1 MLSATA
7 FGSTHPDYPPN
18 AESWAVPAGRDT
30 REKPFACHCGQAFT
44 RRDLL
49 RRHERISHAD
59 SQVSSNPAASEREA
73 ESHEHFDPARPGNS
87 SQTQPGD
94 ASYISLQSSPARAP
108 SVNVTSNPPDI
119 DNWSALQ
126 PETNFN
132 SSRIS
137 QSTRIPAP
145 AGDVMSR
152 QQQPSQLMFPPE
164 YQEIPSQLSYFPVE
178 FNHFEDFTNFL
189 DGIGLPAEWTPLAED
204 QWDEPNP
211 AGTKDADETPT
222 SRDRHISSREEDARP
237 DTPFRSWLPSA
248 PPGDQSLD
256 TIEYCGPHGARASLS
271 PYRITEKQRNCLVDS
286 LESFGHLLPRFK
298 VPSRYTLTRYLT
310 SYFEGFHSH
319 LPFIHVPTLRVNDHT
334 PELILALA
342 TVGAQYRFEYANAEK
357 LFHSAKAI
365 VLERIRREEHSY
377 DAGMESDIASS
388 GAQHP
393 PSYYS
398 HQPRQNTPD
407 DLSSRNSGRA
417 QTDIIRTLLALMGY
431 ATWEHKHM
439 LHEAFSLQ
447 GLLVRRL
454 RETGLRDDPQE
465 DLAEPISWQHWA
477 EDESERRTKLIAF
490 SFLHMHSVAYNI
502 YPVLRSSEIHLRLP
516 SSTKEWT
523 ASNPTQWNA
532 ARRATPARQLFFQDA
547 LSRLLRKSES
557 TVAVEPIPTP
567 LGNYLLLHG
576 LLQRIHLVRELS
588 LPIFDQS
595 AALPTDELN
604 KLERALRSWTSIWQ
618 QAPESSLDPQ
628 NENGPIPF
636 TSSALLGLAYVRT
649 CLNLGPYRRL
659 ETRDPVCIAAALHKS
674 PSLERSYRLIP
685 ALLYA
690 AHALSIPVRI
700 GVDYVARSQA
710 FFWSVRHSLAS
721 LECAVLLKNEAR
733 ILHWVRCIVSEA
745 RESMDA
751 ESDTDPNLESDHES
765 NIDGNRHTASRTQD
779 QQASNPRFVERVST
793 RQPSDASH
801 YASQQNAVH
810 TIPGDNST
818 GSASAA
824 NPATGIQSNENA
836 LHRSHH
842 PPPSV
847 CNDLSLAVVKI
858 WARFFK
864 NNVQWPFINVMG
876 ESLELYARGLEE
888 EFK

>member
-7 FGSTHPDYPPN
+7 LEARTPIALLMQNPGPYQ
-18 AESWAVPAGRDT
+18 PAGGTKKHTCRLCYRSFRRAEHLTRHIRTHT

-59 SQVSSNPAASEREA
+59 SQVSSNPAAGEREA
-73 ESHEHFDPARPGNS
+73 ESHEHPDFPCFDPARAGKP

-94 ASYISLQSSPARAP
+94 ASYIGLQSSPVRAS
-108 SVNVTSNPPDI
+108 SVNVSSNPPDI
-119 DNWSALQ
+119 HNWSALQ

-132 SSRIS
+132 SNQISTRIS
-137 QSTRIPAP
+137 QSTVIPAP
-145 AGDVMSR
+145 DSDVMSL
-152 QQQPSQLMFPPE
+152 QPQPSQLLFPPE
-164 YQEIPSQLSYFPVE
+164 YQEIPSQLNYFPVE
-178 FNHFEDFTNFL
+178 FNHFQDFTNFL

-204 QWDEPNP
+204 QWDEPDP
-211 AGTKDADETPT
+211 AGAKDGDETPT
-222 SRDRHISSREEDARP
+222 SRDRRINSREEEARP

-256 TIEYCGPHGARASLS
+256 TIEY
-271 PYRITEKQRNCLVDS
+271 
-286 LESFGHLLPRFK
+286 F
-298 VPSRYTLTRYLT
+298 
-310 SYFEGFHSH
+310 
-319 LPFIHVPTLRVNDHT
+319 
-334 PELILALA
+334 ELILALA
-342 TVGAQYRFEYANAEK
+342 TVGAQYRFEHANAEK
-357 LFHSAKAI
+357 LFHTAKAI
-365 VLERIRREEHSY
+365 VLERIRREEHSS
-377 DAGMESDIASS
+377 DADTESVIVSS

-398 HQPRQNTPD
+398 QQPRQHTPD
-407 DLSSRNSGRA
+407 DLSSRNSRRA
-417 QTDIIRTLLALMGY
+417 QMDIIRTLLALMGY

-439 LHEAFSLQ
+439 LREAFSLQ

-465 DLAEPISWQHWA
+465 DLAETLSWQHWA

-523 ASNPTQWNA
+523 ASNPTQWDA
-532 ARRATPARQLFFQDA
+532 AREAAPARQLFFQDA
-547 LSRLLRKSES
+547 LSRLLRKSEN
-557 TVAVEPIPTP
+557 TVPVEPIPTP

-659 ETRDPVCIAAALHKS
+659 ETRDPVCIASALHKS

-745 RESMDA
+745 RESMDD
-751 ESDTDPNLESDHES
+751 ESDMDPNLESDQES

-779 QQASNPRFVERVST
+779 QQASNPRFTEQVST
-793 RQPSDASH
+793 RQVSDASH

-818 GSASAA
+818 GSASTV
-824 NPATGIQSNENA
+824 NTTPGIQSNENA

-842 PPPSV
+842 PSPSV

-876 ESLELYARGLEE
+876 ESLELYARRLEE
-888 EFK
+888 EYK